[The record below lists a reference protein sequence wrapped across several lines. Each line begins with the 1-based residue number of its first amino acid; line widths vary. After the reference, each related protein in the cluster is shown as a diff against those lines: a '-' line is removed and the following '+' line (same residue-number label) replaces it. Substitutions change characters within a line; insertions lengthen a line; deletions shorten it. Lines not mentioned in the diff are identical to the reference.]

1 MEHPE
6 NDEAYKGLTVNQ
18 GIEQPSSVNPYLKTR
33 RPVKKRE
40 LTAGEYVDGIVK
52 GDVTIL
58 SRAVTLVE
66 SLRPEHQV
74 LAQEVIEKCLPYAG
88 QSIRIG
94 ISGVPGAGKSTSIDA
109 FGLHVLERTGGKLAV
124 LAIDPSSERSKGS
137 ILGDKTRMEKLSV
150 HPDSFIRP
158 SPSAGS
164 LGGVARK
171 TRETIVLCEAAG
183 FDKIFVETVGV
194 GQSETAVH
202 SMVDFF
208 LLIQLAGTGDELQ
221 GIKRGI
227 MEMAD
232 GIVINKADGSN
243 VDKAKLAATQFRNA
257 LHLFPAPDSGWQPK
271 VLTYS
276 GFYNIGVKEV
286 WDMVYEYI
294 DFVKENGY
302 FEYRRNEQSKYWM
315 YESINEHLRDNFYHN
330 ARIDQMLPALEQQVL
345 GGELTSFTAA
355 QKLLTTYFEEVKN
368 S

>member
-6 NDEAYKGLTVNQ
+6 NSKEYKGLTVNS
-18 GIEQPSSVNPYLKTR
+18 GVAQPSSVNPYLAQRKRVR
-33 RPVKKRE
+33 RRQF
-40 LTAGEYVDGIVK
+40 TAGEFVEGIVK
-52 GDVTIL
+52 GDVTVL
-58 SRAVTLVE
+58 SQAVTLVE
-66 SLRPEHQV
+66 SVKPEHQA
-74 LAQEVIEKCLPYAG
+74 LAQEVIEKCLPYSG
-88 QSIRIG
+88 NSVRIG
-94 ISGVPGAGKSTSIDA
+94 ISGVPGAGKSTSIDE
-109 FGLHVLERTGGKLAV
+109 FGLHVLKRGGKLAV

-171 TRETIVLCEAAG
+171 TRETIILCEAAG

-232 GIVINKADGSN
+232 GIIINKADGN
-243 VDKAKLAATQFRNA
+243 NIEKAKLAAAHFRNA
-257 LHLFPAPDSGWQPK
+257 LHLFPAPESGWTPQ

-276 GFYNIGVKEV
+276 GFYAIGIKEI
-286 WDMVYEYI
+286 WDMVYQYI
-294 DFVKENGY
+294 DFVKANGY
-302 FEYRRNEQSKYWM
+302 FDYRRNEQAKYWM
-315 YESINEHLRDNFYHN
+315 YETINEHLRDSFYHN
-330 ARIDQMLPALEQQVL
+330 PEVAVMLAEQEKEVL
-345 GGELTSFTAA
+345 AGRATSFVAA
-355 QKLLTTYFEEVKN
+355 RKLLDIYMNKR
-368 S
+368 

>member
-6 NDEAYKGLTVNQ
+6 NSEEYKGLTVNK
-18 GIEQPSSVNPYLKTR
+18 GIEQPSSVNPYLKLR
-33 RPVKKRE
+33 KQAKKRD
-40 LTAGEYVDGIVK
+40 LTIADYVDGIVK
-52 GDVTIL
+52 GDITVL

-66 SLRPEHQV
+66 SVRPEHQQI
-74 LAQEVIEKCLPYAG
+74 AQEVIEKCLPYSG
-88 QSIRIG
+88 NSIRVG
-94 ISGVPGAGKSTSIDA
+94 ISGVPGAGKSTSIDV
-109 FGLHVLERTGGKLAV
+109 FGLHVLEKGGKLAV

-171 TRETIVLCEAAG
+171 TRETIILCEAAG

-232 GIVINKADGSN
+232 GIIINKADGSN
-243 VDKAKLAATQFRNA
+243 IDKAKLAASQFRNA
-257 LHLFPAPDSGWQPK
+257 LHLFPAPESGWTPQ

-286 WDMVYEYI
+286 WDMVYAYV
-294 DFVKENGY
+294 DFVKANGY
-302 FEYRRNEQSKYWM
+302 FDYRRNEQSKYWM
-315 YESINEHLRDNFYHN
+315 YESINEHLRDSFYHN
-330 ARIDQMLPALEQQVL
+330 PIINEMLPDLEKQVL
-345 GGELTSFTAA
+345 RGNVTSFVAA
-355 QKLLTTYFEEVKN
+355 KKLLDTYFAGLKQ
-368 S
+368 

>member
-1 MEHPE
+1 
-6 NDEAYKGLTVNQ
+6 VR
-18 GIEQPSSVNPYLKTR
+18 V
-33 RPVKKRE
+33 
-40 LTAGEYVDGIVK
+40 
-52 GDVTIL
+52 
-58 SRAVTLVE
+58 
-66 SLRPEHQV
+66 
-74 LAQEVIEKCLPYAG
+74 
-88 QSIRIG
+88 G
-94 ISGVPGAGKSTSIDA
+94 ISGVPGAGKSTSIDV
-109 FGLHVLERTGGKLAV
+109 FGLHELQKGGKLAV

-137 ILGDKTRMEKLSV
+137 ILGDKTRMEQLSV

-171 TRETIVLCEAAG
+171 TRETIILCEAAG

-243 VDKAKLAATQFRNA
+243 VDKAQLAATQFRNA
-257 LHLFPAPDSGWQPK
+257 LHLFPAPDSGWTPR

-276 GFYNIGVKEV
+276 GFYNLGVKEI
-286 WDMVYEYI
+286 WDMIDEYI
-294 DFVKENGY
+294 AFVKENGY
-302 FEYRRNEQSKYWM
+302 FDYRRNEQSKYWM
-315 YESINEHLRDNFYHN
+315 YEAINEHLRDSFYN
-330 ARIDQMLPALEQQVL
+330 NEVVKSMLADKERQVL
-345 GGELTSFTAA
+345 EANLTSFVAA
-355 QKLLTTYFEEVKN
+355 RNLLDAYFAELKK
-368 S
+368 